1 MMKRILMCLLLPLAM
16 MSTSLPA
23 SAQTWDG
30 REDTTIYLA
39 VYNHEWQYSIWPAD
53 RELPLGWK
61 STGFQGMKVDVL
73 AFIERVWTDMR
84 PLSLRRKMLEALGG
98 SDRCVA
104 ADLPPHQCQP

>member
-1 MMKRILMCLLLPLAM
+1 MRYKGIR
-16 MSTSLPA
+16 
-23 SAQTWDG
+23 
-30 REDTTIYLA
+30 
-39 VYNHEWQYSIWPAD
+39 
-53 RELPLGWK
+53 
-61 STGFQGMKVDVL
+61 VDVL